1 MAGAVTAAKRKATQA
16 RASEPALLQRLDVL
30 SSKKGSKDSVSL
42 VNGTVRVLYWESI
55 LADTVSASVIFTDA
69 GNTMSTQKT
78 GQGHG
83 KRKKKVSAVEGL
95 PILGGET
102 IYLKFTDNQ
111 GNTLDFNDNNGAL
124 LLNDRPTIPTDSQ
137 TSSKSYEL
145 ILSSPEYIDN
155 EKVRVRYCSAETLSE
170 QVKNIL
176 KNVLKSEKIKDE
188 NFEDTKN
195 SINYVGKNRKPFYVI
210 NDLSKK
216 SVSAGSQELGF
227 SAGYLFWETSEGYH
241 FKSIDTILTGEQK
254 KKIIYNESADNKIPK
269 GYDIKALTLET
280 SNRVNVQKK
289 YQMGAYCTRSIEINP
304 WNTEYKSTITNA
316 FDPKVQEKL
325 NLSGGYFAPENDIL
339 TKDGGDAQFSR
350 TTYYTA
356 DVGQQHMGES
366 EEQIEKSKEEN
377 FKKSEVVNQSIMRY
391 NQLFASQIT
400 ITIPGDFSL
409 HAGDCVWMDIP
420 EISESEN
427 KACGDDVNKV
437 DGGLYTI
444 ADLCHYITAKQ
455 TYTKLNLIRDSFGRV
470 KGQSSTNDQASK
482 VMDAN
487 FLPYIK

>member
-1 MAGAVTAAKRKATQA
+1 MAGQGNKNLKRNIRPAAP
-16 RASEPALLQRLDVL
+16 SLLQRVDVY
-30 SSKKGSKDSVSL
+30 SAEKGSKDSVSL
-42 VNGTVRVLYWESI
+42 INGTVRLLYWESI
-55 LADTVSASVIFTDA
+55 LADTVSASVVFTDA
-69 GNTMSTQKT
+69 GNTMKSTKST
-78 GQGHG
+78 RRGT
-83 KRKKKVSAVEGL
+83 RPTKKKVSAVEGL
-95 PILGGET
+95 PILGGEKV
-102 IYLKFTDNQ
+102 YLKFTDNK
-111 GNTLDFNDNNGAL
+111 GNTLDFNDKNGGL
-124 LLNDRPTIPTDSQ
+124 LINRIPTLATDSQ

-145 ILSSPEYIDN
+145 GLGSPEFVKNN
-155 EKVRVRYCSAETLSE
+155 EKVRVRYPSAETLSE
-170 QVKNIL
+170 QVKNIF
-176 KNVLKSEKIKDE
+176 KKVLKTKKKLDI
-188 NFEDTKN
+188 EDTKN
-195 SINYVGKNRKPFYVI
+195 SMNYIGKNRKPFYVI

-280 SNRVNVQKK
+280 NNLINVQKK
-289 YQMGAYCTRSIEINP
+289 YQIGAYCIRSIEINP
-304 WNTEYKSTITNA
+304 EDTNYKVDLINA

-325 NLSGGYFAPENDIL
+325 NLSGGYFAPESDEF
-339 TKDGGDAQFSR
+339 TEEGADAQYSR
-350 TTYYTA
+350 TTYYFA
-356 DVGQQHMGES
+356 DVGQQHIS
-366 EEQIEKSKEEN
+366 ADKKNTEEQIEKSKEEN

-420 EISESEN
+420 EVSESEN

-470 KGQSSTNDQASK
+470 KKSQNDQASK

-487 FLPYIK
+487 FLPNIK

>member
-1 MAGAVTAAKRKATQA
+1 MAGQGNKNLKRNIRPEAP
-16 RASEPALLQRLDVL
+16 SLLQRVDVL

-42 VNGTVRVLYWESI
+42 VNGTVRLLYWESI
-55 LADTVSASVIFTDA
+55 LADTVSASVVFTDA
-69 GNTMSTQKT
+69 GNTMKSTKQT
-78 GQGHG
+78 
-83 KRKKKVSAVEGL
+83 KRGTRPTKKKVSAVEGL

-102 IYLKFTDNQ
+102 VNLKFTDNK
-111 GNTLDFNDNNGAL
+111 GNTLDFNDRNGSL
-124 LLNDRPTIPTDSQ
+124 QINRRPTIATDSQ

-145 ILSSPEYIDN
+145 MLGSPEFVANN
-155 EKVRVRYCSAETLSE
+155 EKERVRYCSAEILSE

-176 KNVLKSEKIKDE
+176 EKVLKTKKKLYI
-188 NFEDTKN
+188 EDTKN
-195 SINYVGKNRKPFYVI
+195 SMNYIGKNRKPFYVI

-216 SVSAGSQELGF
+216 SVSVGSQELGF

-280 SNRVNVQKK
+280 NNLINVQKK
-289 YQMGAYCTRSIEINP
+289 YQMGAYCIRSIEINP
-304 WNTEYKSTITNA
+304 YDTNFKSTIINA

-325 NLSGGYFAPENDIL
+325 NLSGGYFAPENDAF
-339 TKDGGDAQFSR
+339 TKEEGDAQFSR

-356 DVGQQHMGES
+356 DVGQQHMGET

-409 HAGDCVWMDIP
+409 HAGDCGWMDIP
-420 EISESEN
+420 EVSESEN

-470 KGQSSTNDQASK
+470 KKSQNDQASK

>member
-1 MAGAVTAAKRKATQA
+1 M
-16 RASEPALLQRLDVL
+16 
-30 SSKKGSKDSVSL
+30 
-42 VNGTVRVLYWESI
+42 
-55 LADTVSASVIFTDA
+55 
-69 GNTMSTQKT
+69 
-78 GQGHG
+78 
-83 KRKKKVSAVEGL
+83 
-95 PILGGET
+95 
-102 IYLKFTDNQ
+102 
-111 GNTLDFNDNNGAL
+111 
-124 LLNDRPTIPTDSQ
+124 
-137 TSSKSYEL
+137 
-145 ILSSPEYIDN
+145 
-155 EKVRVRYCSAETLSE
+155 RYCSAETLSE

-176 KNVLKSEKIKDE
+176 EKVLKTKKKIDV
-188 NFEDTKN
+188 EDTKN
-195 SINYVGKNRKPFYVI
+195 SMNYIGKNRKPFYVI

-269 GYDIKALTLET
+269 GYYIKALTLET

-304 WNTEYKSTITNA
+304 YDTNFKSTITNA

-325 NLSGGYFAPENDIL
+325 NLSGGYFAPENDAF
-339 TKDGGDAQFSR
+339 TKEGGDAQYSR

-356 DVGQQHMGES
+356 DVGQQHIGES

-470 KGQSSTNDQASK
+470 KKSQNDQASK

-487 FLPYIK
+487 FLPNIK

>member
-1 MAGAVTAAKRKATQA
+1 MAGQGNKNLKRNIRPEAP
-16 RASEPALLQRLDVL
+16 SLLQRVDVL

-42 VNGTVRVLYWESI
+42 INGTVRLLYWESI
-55 LADTVSASVIFTDA
+55 LADTVSASVVFTDA
-69 GNTMSTQKT
+69 GNTMKTTKQTKRGTRST
-78 GQGHG
+78 
-83 KRKKKVSAVEGL
+83 KKKVSAVEGL

-102 IYLKFTDNQ
+102 VNLKFTDNQ
-111 GNTLDFNDNNGAL
+111 GNTLDFNDKNGSL
-124 LLNDRPTIPTDSQ
+124 ILNDIPKIPTDSQ
-137 TSSKSYEL
+137 TSSQSYEL
-145 ILSSPEYIDN
+145 ILGSPEFVANN
-155 EKVRVRYCSAETLSE
+155 EKERVRYCSAETLSE

-176 KNVLKSEKIKDE
+176 EKVLKTKKKLDI
-188 NFEDTKN
+188 EDTKN
-195 SINYVGKNRKPFYVI
+195 SMNYIGKNKKPFYVI

-216 SVSAGSQELGF
+216 SVASGSQELGF

-289 YQMGAYCTRSIEINP
+289 YQIGAYCTRSIEINGYDT
-304 WNTEYKSTITNA
+304 NYKSTITNA

-325 NLSGGYFAPENDIL
+325 NLSGGYFAPENDVFS
-339 TKDGGDAQFSR
+339 KEGADAQFSR
-350 TTYYTA
+350 TTYYFA
-356 DVGQQHMGES
+356 DVGQQHMGET

-377 FKKSEVVNQSIMRY
+377 FKKSLVVNQSIMRY

-420 EISESEN
+420 EVSESEN

-470 KGQSSTNDQASK
+470 KKSQNDQASK

-487 FLPYIK
+487 FLPFIK

>member
-1 MAGAVTAAKRKATQA
+1 M
-16 RASEPALLQRLDVL
+16 
-30 SSKKGSKDSVSL
+30 
-42 VNGTVRVLYWESI
+42 
-55 LADTVSASVIFTDA
+55 
-69 GNTMSTQKT
+69 
-78 GQGHG
+78 
-83 KRKKKVSAVEGL
+83 
-95 PILGGET
+95 
-102 IYLKFTDNQ
+102 
-111 GNTLDFNDNNGAL
+111 
-124 LLNDRPTIPTDSQ
+124 
-137 TSSKSYEL
+137 
-145 ILSSPEYIDN
+145 
-155 EKVRVRYCSAETLSE
+155 RYCSAETLSE

-176 KNVLKSEKIKDE
+176 EKVLKTKKKLDI
-188 NFEDTKN
+188 EDTKN
-195 SINYVGKNRKPFYVI
+195 SMNYIGKNRKPFYVI

-216 SVSAGSQELGF
+216 SVSAGSQEVGF
-227 SAGYLFWETSEGYH
+227 SAGYLFWETSKGYH

-254 KKIIYNESADNKIPK
+254 KKIIYNESADNKIPS

-304 WNTEYKSTITNA
+304 YDTEYTPSIKNA

-325 NLSGGYFAPENDIL
+325 NLSGGYFAPENNVF
-339 TKDGGDAQFSR
+339 TKEGADVQFSR
-350 TTYYTA
+350 TTFFFTTT
-356 DVGQQHMGES
+356 GQQHMGES

-420 EISESEN
+420 EVSESEN

-470 KGQSSTNDQASK
+470 KKSQNDQASK

-487 FLPYIK
+487 FLPNIK

>member
-1 MAGAVTAAKRKATQA
+1 MAGQGNKNLKRNIRPDAP
-16 RASEPALLQRLDVL
+16 SLLQRVDVL

-42 VNGTVRVLYWESI
+42 INGTVRLLYWESI
-55 LADTVSASVIFTDA
+55 LADTVSASVVFTDA
-69 GNTMSTQKT
+69 GNTMKTTKQTKRGTRST
-78 GQGHG
+78 
-83 KRKKKVSAVEGL
+83 KKKVSAVEGL

-102 IYLKFTDNQ
+102 VNLKFTDNQ
-111 GNTLDFNDNNGAL
+111 GNTLDFNDKNGSL
-124 LLNDRPTIPTDSQ
+124 ILNDIPKIPTDSQ
-137 TSSKSYEL
+137 TSSQSYEL
-145 ILSSPEYIDN
+145 ILGSPEFVANN
-155 EKVRVRYCSAETLSE
+155 EKERVRYCSAETLSE

-176 KNVLKSEKIKDE
+176 EKVLKTKKKLDI
-188 NFEDTKN
+188 EDTKN
-195 SINYVGKNRKPFYVI
+195 SMNYIGKNKKPFYVI

-216 SVSAGSQELGF
+216 SVASGSQELGF

-289 YQMGAYCTRSIEINP
+289 YQIGAYCTRSIEINGYDT
-304 WNTEYKSTITNA
+304 NYKSTITNA

-325 NLSGGYFAPENDIL
+325 NLSGGYFAPENDVFS
-339 TKDGGDAQFSR
+339 KEGADAQFSR
-350 TTYYTA
+350 TTYYFA
-356 DVGQQHMGES
+356 DVGQQHMGET

-377 FKKSEVVNQSIMRY
+377 FKKSLVVNQSIMRY

-427 KACGDDVNKV
+427 KACADDVNKV

-444 ADLCHYITAKQ
+444 ADLCHYITAKE
-455 TYTKLNLIRDSFGRV
+455 TYTKLNLIRDSVGRTG
-470 KGQSSTNDQASK
+470 KTFK
-482 VMDAN
+482 
-487 FLPYIK
+487 

>member
-16 RASEPALLQRLDVL
+16 RAAEPALLQRLDVVSNEK
-30 SSKKGSKDSVSL
+30 SSSTVSL
-42 VNGTVRVLYWESI
+42 INGTVRVLYWESI

-95 PILGGET
+95 PILGGESV
-102 IYLKFTDNQ
+102 YLKFTDNQ
-111 GNTLDFNDNNGAL
+111 GNTLDFNDKNGSL
-124 LLNDRPTIPTDSQ
+124 ILNDRPTIPTDSQ
-137 TSSKSYEL
+137 TTSKSYEL
-145 ILSSPEYIDN
+145 ILSSPEYINN
-155 EKVRVRYCSAETLSE
+155 EKERVRYCSAETLSE

-195 SINYVGKNRKPFYVI
+195 SINYIGKNRKPFYVI

-289 YQMGAYCTRSIEINP
+289 YQMGAYCTRSVEINGYDT
-304 WNTEYKSTITNA
+304 NFKSTITNA

-325 NLSGGYFAPENDIL
+325 NLSGGYFAPENDAF
-339 TKDGGDAQFSR
+339 TKDGSDSQFSR
-350 TTYYTA
+350 TTYYFA

>member
-1 MAGAVTAAKRKATQA
+1 MAAQGNKNLKRNIRPAAP
-16 RASEPALLQRLDVL
+16 SLLQRVEVISTENK
-30 SSKKGSKDSVSL
+30 SSSVSL
-42 VNGTVRVLYWESI
+42 VNGTVRLLYWESI
-55 LADTVSASVIFTDA
+55 LADTVSASIIFTDA
-69 GNTMSTQKT
+69 GNTMTANKKT
-78 GQGHG
+78 
-83 KRKKKVSAVEGL
+83 KRGTRKSKKKVSAVEGL
-95 PILGGET
+95 PILGEET
-102 IYLKFTDNQ
+102 VYLKFTDNQ
-111 GNTLDFNDNNGAL
+111 GNTLDFNDKNGAL
-124 LLNDRPTIPTDSQ
+124 ILNDRPTIATDSQ

-145 ILSSPEYIDN
+145 ILGSPEFVANN
-155 EKVRVRYCSAETLSE
+155 EKERVRYCSAEILSE

-176 KNVLKSEKIKDE
+176 EKVLKTKKKLDI
-188 NFEDTKN
+188 EDTKN
-195 SINYVGKNRKPFYVI
+195 SMNYIGKNRKPFYVI

-304 WNTEYKSTITNA
+304 YDTNFKTSIINA

-325 NLSGGYFAPENDIL
+325 NLAGGYFAPENDAF
-339 TKDGGDAQFSR
+339 TKEGADVQFSR

-377 FKKSEVVNQSIMRY
+377 FKKSEVVNQAIMRY

-400 ITIPGDFSL
+400 ITIPGEFSL
-409 HAGDCVWMDIP
+409 HAGDCVYMDIP
-420 EISESEN
+420 EVSESEN

-470 KGQSSTNDQASK
+470 KKSQNDQASK

-487 FLPYIK
+487 FLPNIK

>member
-1 MAGAVTAAKRKATQA
+1 MAGQGNKNLKRNIRPDAP
-16 RASEPALLQRLDVL
+16 SLLQRVDVL

-42 VNGTVRVLYWESI
+42 VNGTVRLLYWESI
-55 LADTVSASVIFTDA
+55 LADTVSASLIFTDA

-102 IYLKFTDNQ
+102 VNLKFTDNQ
-111 GNTLDFNDNNGAL
+111 GNTLDFNDKNGAL

-145 ILSSPEYIDN
+145 ILGSPEFVVEN
-155 EKVRVRYCSAETLSE
+155 EKERVRYCSAETLSE

-176 KNVLKSEKIKDE
+176 EKVLKTKKKIDV
-188 NFEDTKN
+188 EDTKN
-195 SINYVGKNRKPFYVI
+195 SMNYIGKNRKPFYVI

-304 WNTEYKSTITNA
+304 YDTNFKSTITNA

-325 NLSGGYFAPENDIL
+325 NLSGGYFAPENDAF
-339 TKDGGDAQFSR
+339 TKEGGDAQYSR

-377 FKKSEVVNQSIMRY
+377 FKKSEVVNQAIMRY
-391 NQLFASQIT
+391 NQLFAFQIT
-400 ITIPGDFSL
+400 ITIPGEFSL
-409 HAGDCVWMDIP
+409 HAGDCVYMDIP
-420 EISESEN
+420 EVSESEN
-427 KACGDDVNKV
+427 KACGDDVNKM
-437 DGGLYTI
+437 DGGLYII
-444 ADLCHYITAKQ
+444 ADLCHYITAKE
-455 TYTKLNLIRDSFGRV
+455 TYTKLNLIRDSVGRTGTPT
-470 KGQSSTNDQASK
+470 KGNDKVSK
-482 VMDAN
+482 VMSSN
-487 FLPYIK
+487 FLTNIK

>member
-1 MAGAVTAAKRKATQA
+1 MAGQGNKNLKRNIRPEAP
-16 RASEPALLQRLDVL
+16 SLLQRVDVL

-42 VNGTVRVLYWESI
+42 VNGTVRLLYWESI
-55 LADTVSASVIFTDA
+55 LADTVSASVVFTDA
-69 GNTMSTQKT
+69 GNTMKSTKQT
-78 GQGHG
+78 
-83 KRKKKVSAVEGL
+83 KRGTRPTKKKVSAVEGL

-102 IYLKFTDNQ
+102 VNLKFTDNK
-111 GNTLDFNDNNGAL
+111 GNTLDFNDKNGSL
-124 LLNDRPTIPTDSQ
+124 ILNDRPTIPTDSQ

-145 ILSSPEYIDN
+145 ILGSPEFVANN
-155 EKVRVRYCSAETLSE
+155 EKERVRYCSAETLSE

-176 KNVLKSEKIKDE
+176 EKVLKTKKKLDI
-188 NFEDTKN
+188 EDTKN
-195 SINYVGKNRKPFYVI
+195 SMNYIGKNRKPFYVI

-304 WNTEYKSTITNA
+304 YDTEYTPSIKNA

-325 NLSGGYFAPENDIL
+325 NLSGGYFAPENNVF
-339 TKDGGDAQFSR
+339 TKEGADVQFSR
-350 TTYYTA
+350 TTFFFTTT
-356 DVGQQHMGES
+356 GQQHMGES

-420 EISESEN
+420 EVSESEN

-470 KGQSSTNDQASK
+470 KKSQNDQASK

-487 FLPYIK
+487 FLPNIK

>member
-1 MAGAVTAAKRKATQA
+1 MAGAVTASKRKATQA
-16 RASEPALLQRLDVL
+16 RAAAPSLLQRVDVISTENK
-30 SSKKGSKDSVSL
+30 SSSVSL
-42 VNGTVRVLYWESI
+42 VNGTVRLLYWESI
-55 LADTVSASVIFTDA
+55 LADTVSASIVFTDA
-69 GNTMSTQKT
+69 GNTMTANKKT
-78 GQGHG
+78 
-83 KRKKKVSAVEGL
+83 KRGTRKSKKKVSAVEGL

-102 IYLKFTDNQ
+102 VNLKFTDNQ
-111 GNTLDFNDNNGAL
+111 GNTLDFNDKNGSL
-124 LLNDRPTIPTDSQ
+124 ILNDRPTIPTDSQ

-145 ILSSPEYIDN
+145 ILASPEFVGNN
-155 EKVRVRYCSAETLSE
+155 EKERVRYCSAETLSE
-170 QVKNIL
+170 QVKNIFE
-176 KNVLKSEKIKDE
+176 KVLKTKKKLDI
-188 NFEDTKN
+188 EDTKN
-195 SINYVGKNRKPFYVI
+195 SMNYIGKNRKPFYVI

-289 YQMGAYCTRSIEINP
+289 YQMGAYCTRSIAINP
-304 WNTEYKSTITNA
+304 YDTEYKPSIKNA

-325 NLSGGYFAPENDIL
+325 NLSGGYFAPENDVF
-339 TKDGGDAQFSR
+339 TKEGADVQFSR
-350 TTYYTA
+350 TTFFFTTT
-356 DVGQQHMGES
+356 GQQHMGES

-427 KACGDDVNKV
+427 KACGDEVNKM
-437 DGGLYTI
+437 DGGLYII
-444 ADLCHYITAKQ
+444 ADLCHYITAKD
-455 TYTKLNLIRDSFGRV
+455 TYTKLNLIRDSVGRTA
-470 KGQSSTNDQASK
+470 KTRN
-482 VMDAN
+482 
-487 FLPYIK
+487 

>member
-1 MAGAVTAAKRKATQA
+1 MKVTSK
-16 RASEPALLQRLDVL
+16 ASEPALLQKVTVL
-30 SSKKGSKDSVSL
+30 ANKSKRTVSL
-42 VNGTVRVLYWESI
+42 LGGTVRVLYWESI
-55 LADTVSASVIFTDA
+55 LGDTVRASVVFTDA
-69 GNTMSTQKT
+69 GNTMNITTAK
-78 GQGHG
+78 GQGNKG
-83 KRKKKVSAVEGL
+83 RKKKVSAVEGL
-95 PILGGET
+95 PITGGEQVD
-102 IYLKFTDNQ
+102 LKFTDNQ
-111 GNTLDFNDNNGAL
+111 GNTLDFNDKNGSL
-124 LLNDRPTIPTDSQ
+124 ILNDRPTIPTDSQ

-145 ILSSPEYIDN
+145 ILGSPEFVAEN
-155 EKVRVRYCSAETLSE
+155 EKERVRYCSAETLSE

-176 KNVLKSEKIKDE
+176 EKVLKTKKKIDV
-188 NFEDTKN
+188 EDTKN
-195 SINYVGKNRKPFYVI
+195 SINYIGKNRKPFYVI

-227 SAGYLFWETSEGYH
+227 SAGYLFWETSKGYH

-289 YQMGAYCTRSIEINP
+289 YQRGAYCTRSIEINP
-304 WNTEYKSTITNA
+304 YDTNFKSTITNA

-325 NLSGGYFAPENDIL
+325 NLSGGYFAPENDAF
-339 TKDGGDAQFSR
+339 TKEGGDAQYSR

-400 ITIPGDFSL
+400 ITIPGEFSL
-409 HAGDCVWMDIP
+409 HAGDCVYMDIP
-420 EISESEN
+420 EVSESEN
-427 KACGDDVNKV
+427 KACGDDVNKM
-437 DGGLYTI
+437 DGGLYII
-444 ADLCHYITAKQ
+444 ADLCHYITAKE
-455 TYTKLNLIRDSFGRV
+455 TYTKLNLIRDSVGRT
-470 KGQSSTNDQASK
+470 GSPT
-482 VMDAN
+482 AN
-487 FLPYIK
+487 VDTLFQ

>member
-1 MAGAVTAAKRKATQA
+1 MAGQGNKNLKRNIRPAAP
-16 RASEPALLQRLDVL
+16 SLLQRVDVISTEKK
-30 SSKKGSKDSVSL
+30 SSSVSL
-42 VNGTVRVLYWESI
+42 VNGTVRLLYWESI
-55 LADTVSASVIFTDA
+55 LADTVSASIVFTDA
-69 GNTMSTQKT
+69 GNTMTANKKT
-78 GQGHG
+78 
-83 KRKKKVSAVEGL
+83 KRGTRKSKKKVSAVEGL

-102 IYLKFTDNQ
+102 VNLKFTDNQ
-111 GNTLDFNDNNGAL
+111 GNTLDFNDKNGAL
-124 LLNDRPTIPTDSQ
+124 ILNDRPTIPTDSQ

-145 ILSSPEYIDN
+145 ILGSPEYINN
-155 EKVRVRYCSAETLSE
+155 EKERVRYCSAETLSE
-170 QVKNIL
+170 QVKNIF
-176 KNVLKSEKIKDE
+176 KKVLKTKKKLDI
-188 NFEDTKN
+188 EDTKN
-195 SINYVGKNRKPFYVI
+195 SMNYIGKNRKPFYVI

-227 SAGYLFWETSEGYH
+227 SAGYLFWETSKGYH

-280 SNRVNVQKK
+280 SNLVDVQRK

-304 WNTEYKSTITNA
+304 YDTEYTPSIKNA

-325 NLSGGYFAPENDIL
+325 NLGGGYLPPENNVF
-339 TKDGGDAQFSR
+339 TKEGADVQFSR
-350 TTYYTA
+350 TTFFFTTT
-356 DVGQQHMGES
+356 GQQHMGES

-377 FKKSEVVNQSIMRY
+377 FKKSEVVNQAIMRY
-391 NQLFASQIT
+391 NQLFSFQIT
-400 ITIPGDFSL
+400 ITIPGEFSL

-420 EISESEN
+420 EVSESEN

-470 KGQSSTNDQASK
+470 KKSQNDQASK

-487 FLPYIK
+487 FLPNIK

>member
-1 MAGAVTAAKRKATQA
+1 MAGQGNKNLKRNIRPDAP
-16 RASEPALLQRLDVL
+16 SLLQRVDVL

-42 VNGTVRVLYWESI
+42 VNGTVRLLYWESI
-55 LADTVSASVIFTDA
+55 LADTVSASLIFTDA

-102 IYLKFTDNQ
+102 VNLKFTDNQ
-111 GNTLDFNDNNGAL
+111 GNTLDFNDKNGAL

-145 ILSSPEYIDN
+145 ILGSPEFVVEN
-155 EKVRVRYCSAETLSE
+155 EKERVRYCSAETLSE
-170 QVKNIL
+170 QGKNIL
-176 KNVLKSEKIKDE
+176 EKVLKTKKKIDV
-188 NFEDTKN
+188 EDTKN
-195 SINYVGKNRKPFYVI
+195 SINYIGKNRKPFYVI

-289 YQMGAYCTRSIEINP
+289 YQMGEYCTRSIEINP
-304 WNTEYKSTITNA
+304 YDTNFKSTITNA

-325 NLSGGYFAPENDIL
+325 NLSGGYFAPENDAF
-339 TKDGGDAQFSR
+339 TKEGGDAQYSR

-356 DVGQQHMGES
+356 DVGQQHIGES

-427 KACGDDVNKV
+427 KVCGDEVNKM

-444 ADLCHYITAKQ
+444 ADRCHYITAKE

>member
-1 MAGAVTAAKRKATQA
+1 MAGQGNKNLKRNIRPEAP
-16 RASEPALLQRLDVL
+16 SLLQRVDVL

-42 VNGTVRVLYWESI
+42 INGTVRLLYWESI
-55 LADTVSASVIFTDA
+55 LADTVSASVVFTDA
-69 GNTMSTQKT
+69 GNTMKTTKQTKRGTRST
-78 GQGHG
+78 
-83 KRKKKVSAVEGL
+83 KKKVSAVEGL

-102 IYLKFTDNQ
+102 VNLKFTDNQ
-111 GNTLDFNDNNGAL
+111 GNTLDFNDKNGSL
-124 LLNDRPTIPTDSQ
+124 ILNDIPKIPTDSQ
-137 TSSKSYEL
+137 TSSQSYEL
-145 ILSSPEYIDN
+145 ILGSPEFVANN
-155 EKVRVRYCSAETLSE
+155 EKERVRYCSAETLSE

-176 KNVLKSEKIKDE
+176 EKVLKTKKKLDI
-188 NFEDTKN
+188 EDTKN
-195 SINYVGKNRKPFYVI
+195 SMNYIGKNKKPFYVI

-216 SVSAGSQELGF
+216 SVASGSQELGF

-289 YQMGAYCTRSIEINP
+289 YQIGAYCTRSIEINGYDT
-304 WNTEYKSTITNA
+304 NYKSTITNA

-325 NLSGGYFAPENDIL
+325 NLSGGYFAPENDVFS
-339 TKDGGDAQFSR
+339 KEGADAQFSR
-350 TTYYTA
+350 TTYYFA
-356 DVGQQHMGES
+356 DVGQQHMGET

-377 FKKSEVVNQSIMRY
+377 FKKSLVVNQSIMRY

-470 KGQSSTNDQASK
+470 KKSQNDQASK

-487 FLPYIK
+487 FLPFIK

>member
-1 MAGAVTAAKRKATQA
+1 MAAQGNKNLKRNIRPAAP
-16 RASEPALLQRLDVL
+16 SLLQRVEVISTENK
-30 SSKKGSKDSVSL
+30 SSSVSL
-42 VNGTVRVLYWESI
+42 VNGTVRLLYWESI
-55 LADTVSASVIFTDA
+55 LADTVSASIIFTDA
-69 GNTMSTQKT
+69 GNTMTANKKT
-78 GQGHG
+78 
-83 KRKKKVSAVEGL
+83 KRGTRKSKKKVSAVEGL
-95 PILGGET
+95 PILGEET
-102 IYLKFTDNQ
+102 VYLKFTDNQ
-111 GNTLDFNDNNGAL
+111 GNTLDFNDKNGAL
-124 LLNDRPTIPTDSQ
+124 ILNDRPTIATDSQ

-145 ILSSPEYIDN
+145 ILGSPEFVANN
-155 EKVRVRYCSAETLSE
+155 EKERVRYCSAEILSE

-176 KNVLKSEKIKDE
+176 EKVLKTKKKLDI
-188 NFEDTKN
+188 EDTKN
-195 SINYVGKNRKPFYVI
+195 SMNYIGKNRKPFYVI

-216 SVSAGSQELGF
+216 SVSAGSQEFGF

-304 WNTEYKSTITNA
+304 YDTNFKTSIINA

-325 NLSGGYFAPENDIL
+325 NLAGGYFAPENDAF
-339 TKDGGDAQFSR
+339 TKEGADVQFSR

-377 FKKSEVVNQSIMRY
+377 FKKSEVVNQAIMRY

-400 ITIPGDFSL
+400 ITIPGEFSL
-409 HAGDCVWMDIP
+409 HAGDCV
-420 EISESEN
+420 
-427 KACGDDVNKV
+427 
-437 DGGLYTI
+437 
-444 ADLCHYITAKQ
+444 
-455 TYTKLNLIRDSFGRV
+455 
-470 KGQSSTNDQASK
+470 
-482 VMDAN
+482 
-487 FLPYIK
+487 

>member
-1 MAGAVTAAKRKATQA
+1 MAAQGNKNLKRNIRPAAP
-16 RASEPALLQRLDVL
+16 SLLQRVEVISTENK
-30 SSKKGSKDSVSL
+30 SSSVSL
-42 VNGTVRVLYWESI
+42 VNGTVRLLYWESI
-55 LADTVSASVIFTDA
+55 LADTVSASIIFTDA
-69 GNTMSTQKT
+69 GNTMTANKKT
-78 GQGHG
+78 
-83 KRKKKVSAVEGL
+83 KRGTRKSKKKVSAVEGL
-95 PILGGET
+95 PILGEET
-102 IYLKFTDNQ
+102 VYLKFTDNQ
-111 GNTLDFNDNNGAL
+111 GNTLDFNDKNGAL
-124 LLNDRPTIPTDSQ
+124 ILNDRPTIATDSQ

-145 ILSSPEYIDN
+145 ILGSPEFVANN
-155 EKVRVRYCSAETLSE
+155 EKERVRYCSAEILSE

-176 KNVLKSEKIKDE
+176 EKVLKTKKKLDI
-188 NFEDTKN
+188 EDTKN
-195 SINYVGKNRKPFYVI
+195 SMNYIGKNRKPFYVI

-216 SVSAGSQELGF
+216 SVSAGSQEFGF

-304 WNTEYKSTITNA
+304 YDTNFKTSIINA

-325 NLSGGYFAPENDIL
+325 NLAGGYFAPENDAF
-339 TKDGGDAQFSR
+339 TKEGADVQFSR

-420 EISESEN
+420 EVSESKN
-427 KACGDDVNKV
+427 KACGDDVN
-437 DGGLYTI
+437 
-444 ADLCHYITAKQ
+444 
-455 TYTKLNLIRDSFGRV
+455 N
-470 KGQSSTNDQASK
+470 
-482 VMDAN
+482 
-487 FLPYIK
+487 

>member
-1 MAGAVTAAKRKATQA
+1 MAGQGNKNLKRNIRPEAP
-16 RASEPALLQRLDVL
+16 SLLQRVDVH
-30 SSKKGSKDSVSL
+30 SAKKGSKDSVSL
-42 VNGTVRVLYWESI
+42 VNGTVRLLYWESI
-55 LADTVSASVIFTDA
+55 LADTVSASVVFTDA
-69 GNTMSTQKT
+69 GNTMKSTKST
-78 GQGHG
+78 RRGT
-83 KRKKKVSAVEGL
+83 RSTKKKVSAVEGL
-95 PILGGET
+95 PILGREKVN
-102 IYLKFTDNQ
+102 LKFTDNK
-111 GNTLDFNDNNGAL
+111 GNTLDFNDKNGSL
-124 LLNDRPTIPTDSQ
+124 ILNDRPTIPTDSQ

-145 ILSSPEYIDN
+145 ILASPEFVGNN
-155 EKVRVRYCSAETLSE
+155 EKERVRYCSAEILSE
-170 QVKNIL
+170 QVKNIFE
-176 KNVLKSEKIKDE
+176 KVLKTKKKLDI
-188 NFEDTKN
+188 EDTKN
-195 SINYVGKNRKPFYVI
+195 SMNYIGKNKKPFYVI

-216 SVSAGSQELGF
+216 SVSSGSQELGF

-280 SNRVNVQKK
+280 NNLINVQKK
-289 YQMGAYCTRSIEINP
+289 YQMGAYCIRSIEINP
-304 WNTEYKSTITNA
+304 YDTNFKSTIINA

-325 NLSGGYFAPENDIL
+325 NLAGGYFAPENDAF
-339 TKDGGDAQFSR
+339 TKEGDDVQFSR

-377 FKKSEVVNQSIMRY
+377 FKKSEVVNQAIMRY

-420 EISESEN
+420 EVSESEN

-470 KGQSSTNDQASK
+470 KKSQNDQASK

-487 FLPYIK
+487 FLPNIK